1 MKLRELMSAHEEKGE
16 ILTNFFASIFTF
28 SLLCFESMEL
38 CVWEDDERI
47 FLEAIPEHME
57 DREMI

>member
-1 MKLRELMSAHEEKGE
+1 MSAHEEKGE